1 MVTILYFLIFLIDYK
16 HRGRNDEMAVTV
28 MSITDTQHFW
38 TQSDNGNWVKS
49 GLQDL
54 NYPDPDTKK
63 QTDLILWTGKLN
75 ITNLVAH
82 QIKLKWP

>member
-28 MSITDTQHFW
+28 MSITDTQNLW

-54 NYPDPDTKK
+54 NYPDPDRQRNK
-63 QTDLILWTGKLN
+63 QI
-75 ITNLVAH
+75 
-82 QIKLKWP
+82 